1 MLRQVG
7 MVIKDADKHLGK
19 AKKMH
24 SLFKTNNDESN
35 ETWL

>member
-19 AKKMH
+19 AKKNA
-24 SLFKTNNDESN
+24 LIVQNQ
-35 ETWL
+35 